1 MTIVD
6 TNTIASWINDTDIDI
21 YSLDLGWLNSNQELQ
36 TCMIDGL
43 MSFKILKEMM
53 WDISDILPAEKLAA
67 ALAELHVKT
76 SKMTEKT
83 TFLPLIQSQSAQ
95 IDFSSQQIGS
105 ILYKAHYEW
114 AVRYFNNNDE
124 FREQIIDAVLY
135 MKDMEAE
142 NVDA

>member
-6 TNTIASWINDTDIDI
+6 ISTIASWINDTDIDI

-53 WDISDILPAEKLAA
+53 WDILPAEKLAA
-67 ALAELHVKT
+67 TLAELHVQT
-76 SKMTEKT
+76 SGMTEKT
-83 TFLPLIQSQSAQ
+83 TFLPLIQSQSAR
-95 IDFSSQQIGS
+95 IDFSSQKIGS

-114 AVRYFNNNDE
+114 AVRYFDNNDE
-124 FREQIIDAVLY
+124 FREQIIDAVNY

>member
-6 TNTIASWINDTDIDI
+6 ISTIASWINDTDIDI
-21 YSLDLGWLNSNQELQ
+21 YSVDLSWLNSNQALQ

-43 MSFKILKEMM
+43 MSVEVVREMM
-53 WDISDILPAEKLAA
+53 WDILPAEKLAEA
-67 ALAELHVKT
+67 IGELHVKT
-76 SKMTEKT
+76 NAMTEKT

-95 IDFSSQQIGS
+95 IDFSSQKIGS

-114 AVRYFNNNDE
+114 AVRYFDNNDE
-124 FREQIIDAVLY
+124 FREQIIDAVNY